1 MVIFAWSF
9 AALYFLAILTAT
21 GDLGLSLGASVLFV
35 LFALKVT
42 FKAWN
47 TGRSEIESPDHP
59 VDQSVANLNHRPRR
73 P

>member
-9 AALYFLAILTAT
+9 AALYFLAILVAT
-21 GDLGLSLGASVLFV
+21 GDLGLSLGVSVLFV

-47 TGRSEIESPDHP
+47 TGRAETECPDP
-59 VDQSVANLNHRPRR
+59 VEPQAANSNRPPRR
-73 P
+73 

>member
-9 AALYFLAILTAT
+9 AALYFLAILVAT
-21 GDLGLSLGASVLFV
+21 GDLGLSLGVSVLFV

-47 TGRSEIESPDHP
+47 TDRAETECPGP
-59 VDQSVANLNHRPRR
+59 VEPQAANSNRPPRR
-73 P
+73 